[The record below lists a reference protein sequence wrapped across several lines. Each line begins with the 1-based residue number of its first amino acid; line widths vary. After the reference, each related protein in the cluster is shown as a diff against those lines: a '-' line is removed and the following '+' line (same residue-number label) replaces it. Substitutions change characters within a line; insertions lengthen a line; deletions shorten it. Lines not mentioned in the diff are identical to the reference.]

1 MFLKC
6 LYETR
11 KGVGLMIKTHKVR
24 IYPNSHM
31 LKVMQELCSYSRYCY
46 NSALETWDDQYEASL
61 VLNDK
66 RLRPTRFS
74 VQKELTRNKEDW
86 QYNYSSRVLY
96 QAVINLTQAWENFFN
111 PNMPDSK
118 KPKFK
123 SAKRSKQS
131 FATDRAKVKDGKL
144 ILDKPRPVPKG
155 NWYGIRMS
163 EPIRFTGKIKLTVIT
178 KDVHGYSASLMI
190 DTEDNEV
197 PVTKGVVGID
207 ANIKRFNYGNK
218 EKTIIYPKKLDKLYD
233 RIGHYQ
239 KMLAHKRIVNPTSFR
254 SKNYAAVRAKLQRD
268 YSKVNQ
274 IQSDI
279 LHKFTYYLTHTYK
292 EIHIED
298 LDVKH
303 MQMSRR
309 MGKNLHRSLFRKFR
323 EQLTYK
329 CTWYHNKLVILPR
342 TYPSTQL
349 CSKCGFRKTKDGYG
363 GKQTLS
369 GDFIHH
375 EHQTYYCYNCGAVLD
390 RDENAVENIK
400 NYVG

>member
-1 MFLKC
+1 ML
-6 LYETR
+6 
-11 KGVGLMIKTHKVR
+11 KTHKVR
-24 IYPNSHM
+24 LYPNSHM
-31 LKVMQELCSYSRYCY
+31 LAVIQDLCSYSRYCY
-46 NSALETWDDQYEASL
+46 NQALETWNSQYDAS
-61 VLNDK
+61 VVMKDK
-66 RLRPTRFS
+66 SLRPTRFS
-74 VQKELTRNKEDW
+74 VVNELVRNKKDW
-86 QYNYSSRVLY
+86 QYNYSSRVL
-96 QAVINLTQAWENFFN
+96 QKAVADLARGWRNFFN
-111 PNMPDSK
+111 SNMPDHN

-123 SAKRSKQS
+123 SAKHSKQS
-131 FATDRAKVKDGKL
+131 FATDMATVKDGKL
-144 ILDKPRPVPKG
+144 ILDKPLCVSKG

-163 EPIRFTGKIKLTVIT
+163 EPIRFTGKTKLTVIT

-218 EKTIIYPKKLDKLYD
+218 ETVMIYPKKLDKLYD

-239 KMLAHKRIVNPTSFR
+239 RMLAKKRLVNPTNFR
-254 SKNYAAVRAKLQRD
+254 SKNYDAVRAKLQRD
-268 YSKVNQ
+268 YSRVNR

-279 LHKFTYYLTHTYK
+279 LHKFTYYLTHTYN

-303 MQMSRR
+303 MQMSRK

-329 CTWYHNKLVILPR
+329 CSWYHNKLVVLPR

-349 CSKCGFRKTKDGYG
+349 CSNCGFRKTKDEYG

-369 GDFIHH
+369 GDSIHH

>member
-1 MFLKC
+1 MKH
-6 LYETR
+6 R
-11 KGVGLMIKTHKVR
+11 KKVKLMLKTHKVR
-24 IYPNSHM
+24 LYPNSHM
-31 LKVMQELCSYSRYCY
+31 LTVIQDLCSYSRYCY
-46 NSALETWDDQYEASL
+46 NQALETWNSQYDVS
-61 VLNDK
+61 VVMKDK
-66 RLRPTRFS
+66 SLRPNMQS
-74 VQKELTRNKEDW
+74 VRNELVRNKEDW
-86 QYNYSSRVLY
+86 QYEYPITVLQ
-96 QAVINLTQAWENFFN
+96 QAVINLAQGWKNFFN

-123 SAKRSKQS
+123 SAKHDKQS
-131 FATDRAKVKDGKL
+131 FATNTARITDGKL
-144 ILDKPRPVPKG
+144 ILPKPIGISKG

-218 EKTIIYPKKLDKLYD
+218 EETIIYPKKLSKLYD

-239 KMLAHKRIVNPTSFR
+239 RMLAKKRIVNPTHFR
-254 SKNYAAVRAKLQRD
+254 SKNYTAVRAKLQRD
-268 YSKVNQ
+268 YSKVNRV
-274 IQSDI
+274 QSDI

-309 MGKNLHRSLFRKFR
+309 MGKNLHRSLFRRFR

-329 CTWYHNKLVILPR
+329 CSWYHNKLVILPR

-369 GDFIHH
+369 GDSIHH

>member
-1 MFLKC
+1 MLKA
-6 LYETR
+6 
-11 KGVGLMIKTHKVR
+11 HKVR

-31 LKVMQELCSYSRYCY
+31 LKVIEDLCSYSRYCY
-46 NSALETWDDQYEASL
+46 NLALETWNNQYAVSL

-66 RLRPTRFS
+66 SLRPNRRS
-74 VQKELTRNKEDW
+74 ILNELVRNKEDW
-86 QYNYSSRVLY
+86 QYNYSSRVLQ
-96 QAVINLTQAWENFFN
+96 QAVANLDQAWKNFFN
-111 PNMPDSK
+111 PNMPDHS

-123 SAKRSKQS
+123 SAKHDRQS
-131 FATDRAKVKDGKL
+131 FATDTARVEGNKL
-144 ILDKPRPVPKG
+144 ILDRPRFASNDKWHAHKG

-163 EPIRFTGKIKLTVIT
+163 EPMRFTGKIKLTVIT
-178 KDVHGYSASLMI
+178 KDAHGYSASLMI

-239 KMLAHKRIVNPTSFR
+239 RMLAKKRTVNPTTFR
-254 SKNYAAVRAKLQRD
+254 SKNYDAVRAKLQRD
-268 YSKVNQ
+268 YSRVSR

-329 CTWYHNKLVILPR
+329 CSWYHNKLVILPR

-369 GDFIHH
+369 GDSIHH
-375 EHQTYYCYNCGAVLD
+375 EHQTYYCYSCGAVLD

>member
-1 MFLKC
+1 
-6 LYETR
+6 
-11 KGVGLMIKTHKVR
+11 MIKTHKVR

-31 LKVMQELCSYSRYCY
+31 LKVIEDLCSYSRYCY
-46 NSALETWDDQYEASL
+46 NLALETWNDQYDASV
-61 VLNDK
+61 VLKDK
-66 RLRPTRFS
+66 SLRPTRFG

-86 QYNYSSRVLY
+86 QYNYSSRVLR
-96 QAVINLTQAWENFFN
+96 QAVANLAHGWKNFFN

-123 SAKRSKQS
+123 SAKHSKQG
-131 FATDRAKVKDGKL
+131 FATDTATIKGNKL
-144 ILDKPRPVPKG
+144 ILDRPRFASKDKWYAHKG

-163 EPIRFTGKIKLTVIT
+163 EPIRLTGKIKLTVIT
-178 KDVHGYSASLMI
+178 KDIHGYSASLVV

-197 PVTKGVVGID
+197 PVTKGIVGID
-207 ANIKRFNYGNK
+207 ANIKRFNYGDKK
-218 EKTIIYPKKLDKLYD
+218 ETIIYPKKLGKLYD

-239 KMLAHKRIVNPTSFR
+239 RMLAHKRIVNPTNFR
-254 SKNYAAVRAKLQRD
+254 SKNYATVRAKLQRD
-268 YSKVNQ
+268 YFRVSRM
-274 IQSDI
+274 QSDI
-279 LHKFTYYLTHTYK
+279 LHKFTYYLTHTYN

-309 MGKNLHRSLFRKFR
+309 IGKNLHRSLFRRFR

-329 CTWYHNKLVILPR
+329 CSWYHNKLVVLPR

-369 GDFIHH
+369 GDSIHH

-400 NYVG
+400 NYVA